1 MNEKDRFIVATG
13 NKKKF
18 REIKKILGRLPV
30 RVHCLKDFERRP
42 RIVEDG
48 ATFFANARKKAVVTS
63 LFYDALAVGEDSGLE
78 VRALG
83 GRPGILSA
91 RFSGKGATDLKNI
104 EKLLKELKGLPA
116 SKRGARFVCCA
127 VLAYKGKVVKKFEG
141 TIQGR
146 ILESPKG
153 SSGFGY
159 DPVFYVPRLRKT
171 LAQVPSKVKNRL
183 SHRYKAI
190 SSLSRYLRKC
200 LKKHG
205 AV

>member
-1 MNEKDRFIVATG
+1 M
-13 NKKKF
+13 
-18 REIKKILGRLPV
+18 
-30 RVHCLKDFERRP
+30 
-42 RIVEDG
+42 
-48 ATFFANARKKAVVTS
+48 
-63 LFYDALAVGEDSGLE
+63 AVGEDSGLA

-91 RFSGKGATDLKNI
+91 RFSGKGATDVKNI
-104 EKLLKELKGLPA
+104 EKLLREMKGLPA
-116 SKRGARFVCCA
+116 SKRRACFVCCA
-127 VLAYKGKVVKKFEG
+127 VLAYKGKVIKKFEG

-159 DPVFYVPRLRKT
+159 DPVFYVPRLKKT
-171 LAQVPSKVKNRL
+171 LAQVPLGVKNRL

-190 SSLSRYLRKC
+190 SSLSRYLRKY